1 MGGSGGGRTGGVVGA
16 ESRHF
21 RGLLAVVGRVGW
33 VVVAGMGVGVV
44 VSAMRSSDEVS
55 GLAG

>member
-1 MGGSGGGRTGGVVGA
+1 MGA